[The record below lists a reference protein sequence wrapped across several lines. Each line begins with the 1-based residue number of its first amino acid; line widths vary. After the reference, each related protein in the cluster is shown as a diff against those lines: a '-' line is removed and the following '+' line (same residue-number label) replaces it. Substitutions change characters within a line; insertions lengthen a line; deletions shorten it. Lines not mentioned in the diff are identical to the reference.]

1 MRKRRLEEFKQL
13 VGGLK
18 GKVSDEMLQKADRI
32 LRAEHNLT
40 ALKDKTIDHYRRHQS
55 EYYDNAR
62 QDMAADE
69 VAFHDGSTP
78 AGSDPST

>member
-55 EYYDNAR
+55 EY
-62 QDMAADE
+62 
-69 VAFHDGSTP
+69 
-78 AGSDPST
+78 